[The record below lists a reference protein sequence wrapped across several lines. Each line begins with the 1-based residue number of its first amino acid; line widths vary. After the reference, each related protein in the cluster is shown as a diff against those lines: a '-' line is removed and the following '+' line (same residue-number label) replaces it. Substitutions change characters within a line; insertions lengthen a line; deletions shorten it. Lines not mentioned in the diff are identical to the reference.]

1 MSLDLQTEASTM
13 PAEIPGEM
21 HRLIAGFLTDL
32 PEKNSKIVRVFVSS
46 TFSDMH
52 IERNVLMQQVYP
64 KLKQFCR
71 DRYGLAFQLVDMR
84 WGIQEGSTTDQTAA
98 EICYSELALCQRISV
113 GPYFLGILSHRYGTR
128 QLPFRVQQSD
138 MSSIEK
144 VMRAQGNHVA
154 ADLLRKFY
162 RLDENQL
169 QPVFILQSAVSAEE
183 EQQLLEAA
191 QSAADAAV
199 KAGELTEARALEST
213 ASVTHLEFVHGIV
226 NCRPDRR
233 RDALL
238 FRREI
243 SDLRERESDVTSAR
257 FADTNASG
265 GLDETVFK
273 KLQDLKKQQIP
284 GLLPSE
290 NSIEYRVTW
299 QSLVESDPS
308 YKNRLA
314 SDCENHL
321 RRLIERAVRDL
332 SELESNTLY
341 TEVLQHS
348 HQCVNYVSQFQGRED
363 TMGAVRDYI
372 VGPSRRPLVIHGCSG
387 CGKTSVLARAGNL
400 ARQWL
405 PETERDSAVVLF
417 RFLGT
422 SPATSSIRQ
431 TLRSLCQQIETVIGQ
446 SSSKTLQNLDSF
458 RELIDTF
465 YDLCHSIT
473 LQNRRVLIF
482 LDSVDQLD
490 SSDGAYTMNWMRSE
504 LPENVKL
511 VLSTLPDMFG
521 ILDTCRLLL
530 ENDEACFVE
539 VRALEPSLCSK
550 IVRAMLESRGRC
562 LTDPQWSVLRD
573 AFQVCS
579 LPIYMNLLFNQALSW
594 RSYTTVEPES
604 IEASVRGAIFQLFRQ
619 LERQF
624 GKLLVFHSLSY
635 ITASRSGL
643 SEPELEDLLSL
654 DEDVLGEIFE
664 HHLPPFIRIPPL
676 SWTRV
681 RHAIGGYLAER
692 EADGARV
699 LFWYHRQ
706 FWEVATDYFF
716 ADVEHAKATHSR
728 LSDYFLGVW
737 AGRPKPFRCPA
748 KLASKLARKGTH
760 PPTEADR
767 QVAAQPNALQ
777 QHADKTRRFNLRK
790 LSELPFHLISSGRLS
805 EFHDHVTFN
814 ADYLEARLTSSS
826 RYQVMRDLQLFL
838 DLKESERGDQSAAED
853 AERVYNAIRI
863 AALSL
868 NHSSLGLGVDLC
880 GRLQSFS
887 KNSHRIRALLDGCR
901 KNAHMSRI
909 SPTMRC
915 FDSGSSFTH
924 CSIQVQLALAVL
936 CDNGQFYVTSAL
948 DNTVTWFDLDGNA
961 LATAKCD
968 RPSFL
973 HVRSVRRLASSG
985 SCVVAAKEQS
995 DDAEVYRLYEAN
1007 MYTGRW
1013 RLLVER
1019 LPVNLRVDLSEDHVF
1034 SCSQN
1039 HMIVKWS
1046 PDSADSSSSCPQF
1059 FIIRAKPMK
1068 ICHIE
1073 TVRSRR
1079 KSRMSDPV
1087 SSGNNFLFF
1096 YGRFLSKDKEAIEA
1110 ENSSSDAPFKP
1121 RLLLLGSMEERELS
1135 LPEVQLDDSDA
1146 SRFEQNLAPY
1156 VLDDKLLIVTRYLE
1170 KNAASLDA
1178 VIFTVRLF
1186 VVTESDVR
1194 EKFCW
1199 RTSRDKSFLA
1209 TSFSAV
1215 LSADSSTCAI
1225 LFHYTFKSSMGFVC
1239 QLSEG
1244 NFFNL
1249 AYNTIL
1255 ERSHKDKV
1263 LTIDSVVTYTPQTVF
1278 LSQYGDYLISKGASS
1293 FMLNVW
1299 SGRDGTFIRAISGDS
1314 SFSVVGQ
1321 PPKTDFLIINC
1332 VPEGFENE
1340 SFIIVKVLNLSSLP
1354 DFDSDYENSIVT
1366 TMEKKNGRF
1375 IYRPATGCFYTAYF
1389 DANALGGRVTEF
1401 DTVSCTKSTICEKS
1415 LQLGDNIDEL
1425 DDGSEA
1431 SSASDSSRSD
1441 EDGSFKIRDKTRNKI
1456 AKKIT
1461 KLTAAQEAD
1470 FNGTINGTLKNVML
1484 HWDLG
1489 DVNLALRGTFKDNL
1503 LHLIDLEQAV
1513 LLNELPKNQPLDRVD
1528 FRVELRETVDFSVE
1542 GKAVNT
1548 DEVVEYLQIA
1558 LKHSRMRFLISN
1570 HPSVSV
1576 FPCDPLTT
1584 LADIKGYG
1592 RPARYCS
1599 ILSEEENQLQVLM
1612 NSSTILS
1619 SYETAIL
1626 KMPKFTAI
1634 FCMDLPTKKVTNF
1647 LPLPCLQVGQ
1657 EMMEIACRS
1666 VAMEMLELAKKE
1678 LALAENKLTPSDQDY
1693 EIKRLAFEFVK
1704 EFVMKKLANHTAKTD
1719 TAYGYANA
1727 DSLHDELFEN
1737 LSKSGN
1743 SKSQLMS
1750 ECLLEMHFNLRYSP
1764 QLAADSSCSPVWLFA
1779 RPQHPGHIIVQ
1790 YLCDKIGSYEE
1801 ACHKDAMCW
1810 PGQLVVCDT
1819 RDYKVLTISKT
1830 FDAGVLYLL
1839 DDGLHCITYRLKVFN
1854 IETGE
1859 LVRDLDP
1866 TNSVILMDMLVTPD
1880 RRLVIGKK
1888 YEPAR
1893 QVHIY
1898 NNPLDDDQSMEQEEF
1913 HDPPRVVQAYRVADG
1928 SIAFDYIFEDE
1939 PFLMLAPSNDRLVI
1953 VLENHPVQ
1961 LYEILSDVDADTAPK
1976 FDSMDNSSNYCSVS
1990 TYLEVPYLQHIRA
2003 LLGQGLARVANAR
2016 PSDPIEFLAR
2026 WLLEASRRSE

>member
-1 MSLDLQTEASTM
+1 
-13 PAEIPGEM
+13 M
-21 HRLIAGFLTDL
+21 HRLMAGFLTDL

-52 IERNVLMQQVYP
+52 VERNVLMQQVYP

-191 QSAADAAV
+191 RSAADAAV
-199 KAGELTEARALEST
+199 KAGELTEARALEFT

-265 GLDETVFK
+265 GLDEAVFK
-273 KLQDLKKQQIP
+273 KLQDLMKQQLP
-284 GLLPSE
+284 RLLPSE

-728 LSDYFLGVW
+728 LSDYFLG
-737 AGRPKPFRCPA
+737 
-748 KLASKLARKGTH
+748 GTH

-1135 LPEVQLDDSDA
+1135 LPEVLLNDSDS

-1389 DANALGGRVTEF
+1389 DANALGGR
-1401 DTVSCTKSTICEKS
+1401 
-1415 LQLGDNIDEL
+1415 
-1425 DDGSEA
+1425 
-1431 SSASDSSRSD
+1431 
-1441 EDGSFKIRDKTRNKI
+1441 
-1456 AKKIT
+1456 
-1461 KLTAAQEAD
+1461 
-1470 FNGTINGTLKNVML
+1470 NVML

-1489 DVNLALRGTFKDNL
+1489 DVNLALLGTFKDNL

-1528 FRVELRETVDFSVE
+1528 FRVKLRETLDFSVE

-1548 DEVVEYLQIA
+1548 DEVVEY
-1558 LKHSRMRFLISN
+1558 
-1570 HPSVSV
+1570 
-1576 FPCDPLTT
+1576 
-1584 LADIKGYG
+1584 
-1592 RPARYCS
+1592 
-1599 ILSEEENQLQVLM
+1599 
-1612 NSSTILS
+1612 
-1619 SYETAIL
+1619 
-1626 KMPKFTAI
+1626 
-1634 FCMDLPTKKVTNF
+1634 
-1647 LPLPCLQVGQ
+1647 
-1657 EMMEIACRS
+1657 

-1961 LYEILSDVDADTAPK
+1961 LYEILSAVDADTAPK

-2003 LLGQGLARVANAR
+2003 LLGQGLARVADAR

>member
-1 MSLDLQTEASTM
+1 TTLPVGIRRHASENLTVVFFDSHGMKLNSRRPQQHNNNRVRCQFAKAASDGALRSLGANKGRTAGRVRGAGVSQQTVDVAPSPRLSPPHLLHRLRTVGLGADDVACQLESPTAQQIARTGQAGAMIERRVGDSLVADLEGGAQQASVRRVDLSLERVSALYNRTVSITAWNSAALWRSGKSSATPQILADVGNQTAEVDELLTSWKLTRLSVSASAEDCSLGVHDGLLRVDHQADARRNGNQPIQLSLGALDGRGQQGEVIGVAKHAEPSLRLASTHASPQQEAVVVGRQSSPINRNGASVSPWSTPEDVSKKSDRPSGVETAAVVPWYSAMTAEISSSGTLYARSTSGSASLTTESKAFLKSTKIRIRVNWRMRASSMTRRRARICVTVPRWGRNPFCSGRRYGSSTGCNRDSSMRLNSFAAQDCRQMPRCSSSLVVPGFFGMATMCAVVHSFGATSPESTRFITLATSVATQWIRSASVGTSSGPSALPPGDCRANFTTSAVLTGATLKLSSAGNGVSGGSLRFSGSGGGGALTMAAKNSRSSFLRSSGVSPARLSAMRRFRPSVDDGPGHAPSGIGPCGRDGLDGVIDSGLLPLQVDSRQSLLRLASLPPTQTEPLQIFPRFVDRGVVLPDRL
-13 PAEIPGEM
+13 PALGRS
-21 HRLIAGFLTDL
+21 HQRDCLLRSGSNCSAHL
-32 PEKNSKIVRVFVSS
+32 RVLGSS
-46 TFSDMH
+46 TLVAQRSDKGTGDQAG
-52 IERNVLMQQVYP
+52 IAVEIVQGGV
-64 KLKQFCR
+64 R
-71 DRYGLAFQLVDMR
+71 DRLDSRQQPGALGVEAAAAFQTADVELRLLTALLADVTLITHRPPEVAGTASYRPALEMRVRSPRSPTSRRRSRQPGRQTADVQQAAPVEPQHQRPDGGGGCTRAEQQPQAAPGLERLHRVARQVAGQRLAGREALGRPPRRHRRRLRPGGALVDMR

-191 QSAADAAV
+191 RSAADAAV
-199 KAGELTEARALEST
+199 KAGELTEARALEFT
-213 ASVTHLEFVHGIV
+213 AHALEFVHGIV

-265 GLDETVFK
+265 GLDEAVFK
-273 KLQDLKKQQIP
+273 KLQDLMKQQLP
-284 GLLPSE
+284 RLLPSE

-728 LSDYFLGVW
+728 LSDYFLG
-737 AGRPKPFRCPA
+737 
-748 KLASKLARKGTH
+748 GTH

-790 LSELPFHLISSGRLS
+790 LSQLPFQPHFQWETVRIPPSRDIQCRLP
-805 EFHDHVTFN
+805 
-814 ADYLEARLTSSS
+814 
-826 RYQVMRDLQLFL
+826 LFL

-868 NHSSLGLGVDLC
+868 NHSSLRLGLDLWSAPVFF
-880 GRLQSFS
+880 Q
-887 KNSHRIRALLDGCR
+887 RIRIGFEHCLMVFE

-909 SPTMRC
+909 SPTMSASTVG
-915 FDSGSSFTH
+915 FS
-924 CSIQVQLALAVL
+924 SIQVQLALAVL

-948 DNTVTWFDLDGNA
+948 DNTRAPFGI
-961 LATAKCD
+961 
-968 RPSFL
+968 
-973 HVRSVRRLASSG
+973 HG
-985 SCVVAAKEQS
+985 SCVVAAKKQS
-995 DDAEVYRLYEAN
+995 DDADVYRLYEPN

-1019 LPVNLRVDLSEDHVF
+1019 LPVNLRVYLSEDHY
-1034 SCSQN
+1034 S
-1039 HMIVKWS
+1039 
-1046 PDSADSSSSCPQF
+1046 
-1059 FIIRAKPMK
+1059 
-1068 ICHIE
+1068 
-1073 TVRSRR
+1073 
-1079 KSRMSDPV
+1079 
-1087 SSGNNFLFF
+1087 
-1096 YGRFLSKDKEAIEA
+1096 
-1110 ENSSSDAPFKP
+1110 
-1121 RLLLLGSMEERELS
+1121 
-1135 LPEVQLDDSDA
+1135 
-1146 SRFEQNLAPY
+1146 
-1156 VLDDKLLIVTRYLE
+1156 
-1170 KNAASLDA
+1170 
-1178 VIFTVRLF
+1178 IF
-1186 VVTESDVR
+1186 
-1194 EKFCW
+1194 C
-1199 RTSRDKSFLA
+1199 
-1209 TSFSAV
+1209 
-1215 LSADSSTCAI
+1215 
-1225 LFHYTFKSSMGFVC
+1225 
-1239 QLSEG
+1239 
-1244 NFFNL
+1244 
-1249 AYNTIL
+1249 
-1255 ERSHKDKV
+1255 
-1263 LTIDSVVTYTPQTVF
+1263 
-1278 LSQYGDYLISKGASS
+1278 
-1293 FMLNVW
+1293 
-1299 SGRDGTFIRAISGDS
+1299 
-1314 SFSVVGQ
+1314 
-1321 PPKTDFLIINC
+1321 
-1332 VPEGFENE
+1332 
-1340 SFIIVKVLNLSSLP
+1340 
-1354 DFDSDYENSIVT
+1354 
-1366 TMEKKNGRF
+1366 
-1375 IYRPATGCFYTAYF
+1375 
-1389 DANALGGRVTEF
+1389 
-1401 DTVSCTKSTICEKS
+1401 
-1415 LQLGDNIDEL
+1415 DNI
-1425 DDGSEA
+1425 
-1431 SSASDSSRSD
+1431 
-1441 EDGSFKIRDKTRNKI
+1441 
-1456 AKKIT
+1456 
-1461 KLTAAQEAD
+1461 
-1470 FNGTINGTLKNVML
+1470 
-1484 HWDLG
+1484 
-1489 DVNLALRGTFKDNL
+1489 
-1503 LHLIDLEQAV
+1503 
-1513 LLNELPKNQPLDRVD
+1513 
-1528 FRVELRETVDFSVE
+1528 
-1542 GKAVNT
+1542 
-1548 DEVVEYLQIA
+1548 
-1558 LKHSRMRFLISN
+1558 
-1570 HPSVSV
+1570 
-1576 FPCDPLTT
+1576 
-1584 LADIKGYG
+1584 
-1592 RPARYCS
+1592 
-1599 ILSEEENQLQVLM
+1599 
-1612 NSSTILS
+1612 
-1619 SYETAIL
+1619 
-1626 KMPKFTAI
+1626 
-1634 FCMDLPTKKVTNF
+1634 
-1647 LPLPCLQVGQ
+1647 
-1657 EMMEIACRS
+1657 
-1666 VAMEMLELAKKE
+1666 
-1678 LALAENKLTPSDQDY
+1678 
-1693 EIKRLAFEFVK
+1693 
-1704 EFVMKKLANHTAKTD
+1704 
-1719 TAYGYANA
+1719 
-1727 DSLHDELFEN
+1727 
-1737 LSKSGN
+1737 GN
-1743 SKSQLMS
+1743 
-1750 ECLLEMHFNLRYSP
+1750 Y
-1764 QLAADSSCSPVWLFA
+1764 V
-1779 RPQHPGHIIVQ
+1779 
-1790 YLCDKIGSYEE
+1790 E

-1830 FDAGVLYLL
+1830 FAAGVFYLL

-1854 IETGE
+1854 IETGDF
-1859 LVRDLDP
+1859 VRDLDP

-1880 RRLVIGKK
+1880 RRLVIGNKF
-1888 YEPAR
+1888 EPAR
-1893 QVHIY
+1893 Q
-1898 NNPLDDDQSMEQEEF
+1898 LL
-1913 HDPPRVVQAYRVADG
+1913 
-1928 SIAFDYIFEDE
+1928 
-1939 PFLMLAPSNDRLVI
+1939 FLAKDLLESPMLDRL
-1953 VLENHPVQ
+1953 
-1961 LYEILSDVDADTAPK
+1961 
-1976 FDSMDNSSNYCSVS
+1976 M
-1990 TYLEVPYLQHIRA
+1990 R
-2003 LLGQGLARVANAR
+2003 
-2016 PSDPIEFLAR
+2016 
-2026 WLLEASRRSE
+2026 